1 MSIPREDSVRGLPGP
16 GLWFLSLR
24 PFSFTASVMPMLLAL
39 VISLDADIQW
49 WVFVCYLLAGLLL
62 HAGTN
67 VLNDFYDYTNGVDAE
82 GDTDPSHLLPRNLV
96 SPRFMQV
103 SGHVYFLAGIAIGS
117 LIGLE
122 RGGAFVAFGIGGAIL
137 AYLYTGARVSLKYVA
152 LGDVLVFF
160 LLGPA
165 MVAMGTW
172 ALRGEILW
180 SDIWIS
186 MPMAFLVASI
196 LHANNVRDIHSDRE
210 AGVRTLAGLV
220 GLTYSRHFMAV
231 VMLMPFVLVG
241 TLIVS
246 GILPVPGLFSFLAI
260 LPAARVL
267 RTVYTGNEPADFS
280 DLTMRAAMIHVVF
293 SLLFIAS
300 LLVSGLMGTG

>member
-1 MSIPREDSVRGLPGP
+1 MSIPREDGVRGLPGP

-39 VISLDADIQW
+39 VISLHADIQW
-49 WVFVCYLLAGLLL
+49 WVFVCYVLAGLLL

-67 VLNDFYDYTNGVDAE
+67 VLNDYYDYTNGVDGE

-186 MPMAFLVASI
+186 IPMAFLVASI
-196 LHANNVRDIHSDRE
+196 LHANNIRDIHSDRE

-246 GILPVPGLFSFLAI
+246 GILPVLGLFTFLAI

-267 RTVYTGNEPADFS
+267 HTVYTGNEPADFS

-293 SLLFIAS
+293 SMLFIAS
-300 LLVSGLMGTG
+300 LLISGLMGTG